1 MAGETGSG
9 KTTQCPN
16 FILEAGSAVLE
27 EGFMVQV
34 RLWIVCPQKLFNHYV
49 RMVLGVAAF

>member
-16 FILEAGSAVLE
+16 FILEARLAVLE
-27 EGFMVQV
+27 EVFILFMIHHDSII
-34 RLWIVCPQKLFNHYV
+34 LIPHM
-49 RMVLGVAAF
+49 MVLGVVAF